1 MYVFLHNTGG
11 LSMIIFHLIK
21 YFVPFLMMSMKF
33 GVLEKHIYVF
43 TQYNGLP
50 YKMLGEQKKIEMF
63 LMGNLKKKKK
73 DQRKFLWRH
82 SF

>member
-1 MYVFLHNTGG
+1 
-11 LSMIIFHLIK
+11 
-21 YFVPFLMMSMKF
+21 MKF

-63 LMGNLKKKKK
+63 LMGNLKRKKK